1 MSTPSFSASSSSSRP
16 ASWAPG
22 TRPGGGGGGGGAGT
36 CTWTWNSGMA
46 TYTLHST
53 DCNSGYVCDIAPGMY
68 EGDTV
73 VKDCVSS

>member
-1 MSTPSFSASSSSSRP
+1 
-16 ASWAPG
+16 
-22 TRPGGGGGGGGAGT
+22 
-36 CTWTWNSGMA
+36 MA